1 MLVTVVGAGALGRIY
16 GVRLAC
22 GTTEVEFLVRP
33 ARVAETS
40 PFVLEQQNGS
50 RRRDTLAHPRRV
62 GAPSPGTSLV
72 LLCVRLEEAEEA
84 AKALAEALPARGPIV
99 ALTPLL
105 PTTKRRVEDVLGRA
119 VVAGMP
125 GVAGHVDERDVV
137 RYFIPRVAST
147 LLDAPPSSGE
157 PSPVSEL
164 ARRLDEA
171 GLPTRLER
179 GVASQN
185 AATTVAFFPL
195 IAALGAAGS
204 VARVLDDK
212 PLLDSMLAATRECD
226 ALAHALG
233 KPAAWTSML
242 TRFVGPYTLKPGVTM
257 ARRLFPE
264 AVRFVEAHFGPK
276 LGAQHAYM
284 GREIRELAA
293 SRGLP
298 THALE
303 RLLEHRR

>member
-22 GTTEVEFLVRP
+22 GTTEVELVVRE
-33 ARVAETS
+33 ARAAETS

-62 GAPSPGTSLV
+62 TRASPGTSLV
-72 LLCVRLEEAEEA
+72 LLAVRLEEAEEA
-84 AKALAEALPARGPIV
+84 ARALADLPARAPV
-99 ALTPLL
+99 VSLTPLL
-105 PTTKRRVEDVLGRA
+105 PLTKRRVEDVLGRA

-125 GVAGHVDERDVV
+125 GVAGYVDERDVV

-147 LLDAPPSSGE
+147 LFDAPAASGE
-157 PSPVSEL
+157 PSPVVEL

-204 VARVLDDK
+204 VAGVLDDK
-212 PLLDSMLAATRECD
+212 ALLEAMLAATRECD

-242 TRFVGPYTLKPGVTM
+242 TRFVGPYTLKPGVAM
-257 ARRLFPE
+257 ARKLFPE

-284 GREIRELAA
+284 GREILGLAA

-298 THALE
+298 TPALE
-303 RLLEHRR
+303 RLLAARR